1 MISPSINLTTKRLYE
16 FFALFD
22 LSRPETHLL
31 KRSRQRGREGGGE
44 RERER
49 EGEREREKE
58 REKGRN
64 FRRTI
69 NSAVP

>member
-49 EGEREREKE
+49 EREREKE